1 MVHHPSVTVLPTDL
15 PVTLVLA
22 DTSAEAAWARED
34 DSVLTEQER
43 NYAKEFDAEAAATRS
58 AGRVVLRQVLGA
70 HLEQDPA
77 AIEIRLDSAGKPRHD
92 ECEFSVS
99 RSRRLVLVAVSDDPV
114 GLDIEAVPERDLALE
129 AMQLLH
135 ERERVELEALPDD
148 EFAAGFVRVWARTEA
163 FLKALSTGLAR
174 DPGLDFIGAG
184 PQPNSP
190 HPDVDIH
197 DLEAGIPDGHIAAI
211 AFNR

>member
-1 MVHHPSVTVLPTDL
+1 M
-15 PVTLVLA
+15 
-22 DTSAEAAWARED
+22 
-34 DSVLTEQER
+34 
-43 NYAKEFDAEAAATRS
+43 
-58 AGRVVLRQVLGA
+58 
-70 HLEQDPA
+70 
-77 AIEIRLDSAGKPRHD
+77 
-92 ECEFSVS
+92 S

-114 GLDIEAVPERDLALE
+114 GLDIEAVPERDVALE